1 MNKKSNVLAN
11 VAKTALVALPNEK
24 GFYFYTDFNRPTGLV
39 ARSLQEFISVLK
51 KVDLKSIEFHTKRK
65 DFSNWISNALKDK
78 YLATNLA
85 NMHNLNGEN
94 LRKKMIEKVES
105 RYNALSKALAH

>member
-1 MNKKSNVLAN
+1 MKNKSNVLVD

-51 KVDLKSIEFHTKRK
+51 KVDSKSIEFHTKRK

-85 NMHNLNGEN
+85 NMHNLNGEE
-94 LRKKMIEKVES
+94 LRKKMIETVES
-105 RYNALSKALAH
+105 RYNALSKALV